1 MDRAVAVS
9 TSKDPARIAGMF
21 DAIAARYDFLN
32 HALSAGLDRRW
43 RRRAIRELALTGR
56 ERLVDVCT
64 GTGDLAVEA
73 ATHAQGRAREVVG
86 LDFAGAMVRLGVD
99 KVRRLGLDSQ
109 IRLARADAMRLP
121 LADASCD
128 AATVAFGIRN
138 VADPLL
144 ACREIARVLRPGGR
158 LAILEFAMPTM
169 PGVAGLY
176 RWYFERVLP
185 GIGRLVSRHDEA
197 YAYLPAS
204 VGDFATPLEF
214 ADGLRA
220 SGFESVRA
228 VSLTAGVVY
237 LYVAVRA

>member
-1 MDRAVAVS
+1 
-9 TSKDPARIAGMF
+9 MF
-21 DAIAARYDFLN
+21 DAIADRYDLLN
-32 HALSAGLDRRW
+32 HLLSAGLDRRW

-73 ATHAQGRAREVVG
+73 VTHAGGQAREVVG
-86 LDFAGAMVRLGVD
+86 LDFAGAMLKLGLD
-99 KVRRLGLDSQ
+99 KRRRLGLDAR
-109 IRLARADAMRLP
+109 IRIARADAMRLP

-128 AATVAFGIRN
+128 AATVAFGLRN

-158 LAILEFAMPTM
+158 LAVLEFAVPTT
-169 PGVAGLY
+169 PGVAHVYG
-176 RWYFERVLP
+176 WYFRRVLP
-185 GIGRLVSRHDEA
+185 AIGRLVSRHHEA

-204 VGDFATPLEF
+204 VGEFATPWEF

-220 SGFESVRA
+220 SGFRSVRT
-228 VSLTAGVVY
+228 VRLTAGIVY
-237 LYVAVRA
+237 LYVAERDR